1 MIRLLILLFIGITAH
16 AEDFKKLLADEWQ
29 WTMEQSPTWASQLG
43 DRRWNDRWPDV
54 SLVRMESQQ
63 KHRQALLARLKSIAR
78 DSLPA
83 EQRLNY
89 DLFRYETELAVE
101 EYENKM
107 HLAALTHRDGIH
119 LADELASALRFD
131 GRKDFE
137 DWIARMRAFPA
148 YMDQTLELLRAG
160 AKAGRVW
167 PKVVMK
173 RVPPQIERQIVD
185 DAAKSP
191 FFAPFKTWPE
201 SIPAAVREELTSQ
214 AKAAITESVVPSY
227 RKMLA
232 FFKDEYLP
240 ACPDVVGASAL
251 PDGDALYALAA
262 RKFTTTRMT
271 PEKIHSLGLREVER
285 ILKAMDAIIAQVGF
299 KGTRAE
305 FFEHLRSDPRFYY
318 KTPAEL
324 LDGYRAISKRVDPLL
339 VKLFKTLPRMPYGV
353 EPIPDKAAPHT
364 TAAYYRQPSGDGTRA
379 GSFFVNLYRPQMRPK
394 YEMMALTLHEAVP
407 GHHLQIALAYEQQ
420 SLPEFR
426 RFGGEAA
433 YNAYIEGWA
442 LYAESL
448 GDELGLYDDPY
459 SKFGQLIYEIWRACR
474 LVVDTGLHVKK
485 WTREQAID
493 YLLTNSAKTV
503 LDVEN
508 EIDRYIAWPGQAL
521 GYKIGELKIKELRG
535 KWSVKLGAKFDVRA
549 FHEIIL
555 QSGPVPLEVLE
566 RNVNEWG
573 EAVR

>member
-1 MIRLLILLFIGITAH
+1 MLSVAAC
-16 AEDFKKLLADEWQ
+16 AEDFKELLADEWQ

-54 SLVRMESQQ
+54 SLA
-63 KHRQALLARLKSIAR
+63 RQAEQQEHRLALVARLKAIERS
-78 DSLPA
+78 SLPA

-89 DLFRYETELAVE
+89 DLFRYEAELAVE
-101 EYENKM
+101 EYQMKM

-119 LADELASALRFD
+119 LADEIASALRFE

-137 DWIARMRAFPA
+137 DWIARLRSFPT
-148 YMDQTLELLRAG
+148 YMDQTLEVLRAG

-173 RVPPQIERQIVD
+173 RVPPQIERQIVE
-185 DAAKSP
+185 DAEKSP

-201 SIPAAVREELTSQ
+201 SIPAAERAELVAK
-214 AKAAITESVVPSY
+214 AKAAIAESVVPSY

-232 FFKDEYLP
+232 FFKDEHLP

-271 PEKIHSLGLREVER
+271 PEEIHALGLREVER
-285 ILKAMDAIIAQVGF
+285 TLKAMDAIIAQVGF

-305 FFEHLRSDPRFYY
+305 FFEHLRSDPKFYY
-318 KTPAEL
+318 KTPGEL
-324 LDGYRAISKRVDPLL
+324 LDGYRAVSKRVDPLL

-493 YLLTNSAKTV
+493 YLLNNSAKTV

-521 GYKIGELKIKELRG
+521 GYKIGELKIKELRAL
-535 KWSVKLGAKFDVRA
+535 WSGKLGVKFDVRE
-549 FHEIIL
+549 FHEVIL

-566 RNVNEWG
+566 RNVNEW
-573 EAVR
+573 AATR

>member
-1 MIRLLILLFIGITAH
+1 MLSVAAC
-16 AEDFKKLLADEWQ
+16 AEDFKELLADEWQ

-54 SLVRMESQQ
+54 SLA
-63 KHRQALLARLKSIAR
+63 RQAEQQEHRLALVARLKAIERS
-78 DSLPA
+78 SLPA

-89 DLFRYETELAVE
+89 DLFRYEAELAVE
-101 EYENKM
+101 EYQMKM

-119 LADELASALRFD
+119 LADEIASALRFE

-137 DWIARMRAFPA
+137 DWIARLRSFPT
-148 YMDQTLELLRAG
+148 YMDQTLEVLRAG

-173 RVPPQIERQIVD
+173 RVPPQIERQIVE
-185 DAAKSP
+185 DAEKSP

-201 SIPAAVREELTSQ
+201 SIPAAERAELVAK
-214 AKAAITESVVPSY
+214 AKAAIAESVVPSY

-232 FFKDEYLP
+232 FFKDEHLP

-271 PEKIHSLGLREVER
+271 PEEIHALGLREVER

-305 FFEHLRSDPRFYY
+305 FFEHLRSDPKFYY
-318 KTPAEL
+318 KTPGEL
-324 LDGYRAISKRVDPLL
+324 LDGYRAVSKRVDPLL

-493 YLLTNSAKTV
+493 YLLNNSAKTV

-521 GYKIGELKIKELRG
+521 GYKIGELKIKELRAL
-535 KWSVKLGAKFDVRA
+535 WSGKLGVKFDVRE
-549 FHEIIL
+549 FHEVIL

-566 RNVNEWG
+566 RNVNEW
-573 EAVR
+573 AATR

>member
-1 MIRLLILLFIGITAH
+1 MLSVAAC
-16 AEDFKKLLADEWQ
+16 AEDFKELLADEWQ

-54 SLVRMESQQ
+54 SLA
-63 KHRQALLARLKSIAR
+63 RQAEQQEHRLALVARLKAIERS
-78 DSLPA
+78 SLPA

-89 DLFRYETELAVE
+89 DLFRYEAELAVE
-101 EYENKM
+101 EYQMKM

-119 LADELASALRFD
+119 LADEIASALRFE

-137 DWIARMRAFPA
+137 DWIARLRSFPT
-148 YMDQTLELLRAG
+148 YMDQTLEVLRAG

-173 RVPPQIERQIVD
+173 RVPPQIERQIVE
-185 DAAKSP
+185 DAEKSP

-201 SIPAAVREELTSQ
+201 SIPAAERAELVAK
-214 AKAAITESVVPSY
+214 AKAAIAESVVPSY

-232 FFKDEYLP
+232 FFKDEHLP

-271 PEKIHSLGLREVER
+271 PEEIHALGLREVER

-305 FFEHLRSDPRFYY
+305 FFEHLRSDPKFYY
-318 KTPAEL
+318 KTPGEL
-324 LDGYRAISKRVDPLL
+324 LDGYRAVSKRVDPLL

-493 YLLTNSAKTV
+493 YLLNNSAKTV

-521 GYKIGELKIKELRG
+521 GYKIGELNIKELRAL
-535 KWSVKLGAKFDVRA
+535 WSGKLGVKFDVRE
-549 FHEIIL
+549 FHEVIL

-566 RNVNEWG
+566 RNVNEW
-573 EAVR
+573 AATR

>member
-1 MIRLLILLFIGITAH
+1 MLSVAAC
-16 AEDFKKLLADEWQ
+16 AEDFKELLADEWQ

-54 SLVRMESQQ
+54 SLA
-63 KHRQALLARLKSIAR
+63 RQAEQQEHRLALVARLKAIERS
-78 DSLPA
+78 SLPA

-89 DLFRYETELAVE
+89 DLFRYEAELAVE
-101 EYENKM
+101 EYQMKM

-119 LADELASALRFD
+119 LADEIASALRFE

-137 DWIARMRAFPA
+137 DWIARLRSFPT
-148 YMDQTLELLRAG
+148 YMDQTLEVLRAG

-173 RVPPQIERQIVD
+173 RVPPQIERQIVE
-185 DAAKSP
+185 DAEKSP

-201 SIPAAVREELTSQ
+201 SIPAAERAELVAK
-214 AKAAITESVVPSY
+214 AKAAIAESVVPSY

-271 PEKIHSLGLREVER
+271 PEEIHALGLREVER

-305 FFEHLRSDPRFYY
+305 FFEHLRSDPKFYY
-318 KTPAEL
+318 KTPGEL
-324 LDGYRAISKRVDPLL
+324 LDGYRAVSKRVDPLL

-493 YLLTNSAKTV
+493 YLLNNSAKTV

-521 GYKIGELKIKELRG
+521 GYKIGELKIKELRAL
-535 KWSVKLGAKFDVRA
+535 WSGKLGVKFDVRE
-549 FHEIIL
+549 FHEVIL

-566 RNVNEWG
+566 RNVNEW
-573 EAVR
+573 AATR

>member
-1 MIRLLILLFIGITAH
+1 MLSVAAC

-54 SLVRMESQQ
+54 SLA
-63 KHRQALLARLKSIAR
+63 RQAEQQEHRLALVARLKAIERS
-78 DSLPA
+78 SLPA

-89 DLFRYETELAVE
+89 DLFRYEAELAVE
-101 EYENKM
+101 EYQMKM

-119 LADELASALRFD
+119 LADEIASALRFE

-137 DWIARMRAFPA
+137 DWIARLRSFPT
-148 YMDQTLELLRAG
+148 YMDQTLEVLRAG

-173 RVPPQIERQIVD
+173 RVPPQIERQIVE
-185 DAAKSP
+185 DAEKSP

-201 SIPAAVREELTSQ
+201 SIPAAERAELVAK
-214 AKAAITESVVPSY
+214 AKAAIAESVVPSY

-232 FFKDEYLP
+232 FFKDEHLP

-271 PEKIHSLGLREVER
+271 PEEIHALGLREVER

-305 FFEHLRSDPRFYY
+305 FFEHLRSDPKFYY
-318 KTPAEL
+318 KTPGEL
-324 LDGYRAISKRVDPLL
+324 LDGYRAVSKRVDPLL

-493 YLLTNSAKTV
+493 YLLNNSAKTV

-521 GYKIGELKIKELRG
+521 GYKIGELKIKELRAL
-535 KWSVKLGAKFDVRA
+535 WSGKLGVKFDVRE
-549 FHEIIL
+549 FHEVIL

-566 RNVNEWG
+566 RNVNEW
-573 EAVR
+573 AATR

>member
-1 MIRLLILLFIGITAH
+1 MIRFVLFFVLSVA
-16 AEDFKKLLADEWQ
+16 ACADDFKKLLAEEWQ

-54 SLVRMESQQ
+54 SLA
-63 KHRQALLARLKSIAR
+63 RQAEQQEHRLALVARLKSILR
-78 DSLPA
+78 ESLPA
-83 EQRLNY
+83 EHRLNY
-89 DLFRYETELAVE
+89 DLFRYEAELAVE
-101 EYENKM
+101 EYEMKM

-119 LADELASALRFD
+119 LADEIASALRFE

-137 DWIARMRAFPA
+137 DWIARMRSFPT
-148 YMDQTLELLRAG
+148 YMEQTLEVLRAG

-173 RVPPQIERQIVD
+173 RVPPQIERQIVE
-185 DAAKSP
+185 DAEKSP

-201 SIPAAVREELTSQ
+201 SIPAAERAELAAK
-214 AKAAITESVVPSY
+214 AKAAIAESVVPSY
-227 RKMLA
+227 RTMLA
-232 FFKDEYLP
+232 FFKDEYVS

-271 PEKIHSLGLREVER
+271 PEEIHALGLREVER
-285 ILKAMDAIIAQVGF
+285 ILKAMDAIISQVGF

-305 FFEHLRSDPRFYY
+305 FFEHLRSDPKFYY
-318 KTPAEL
+318 KTPGEL
-324 LDGYRAISKRVDPLL
+324 LDGYRAVSKRVDPLL

-485 WTREQAID
+485 WSREQAID
-493 YLLTNSAKTV
+493 YLLNNSAKTV

-521 GYKIGELKIKELRG
+521 GYKIGELKIKELRAL
-535 KWSVKLGAKFDVRA
+535 WSGKLGAKFDVRE
-549 FHEIIL
+549 FHEVIL

-566 RNVNEWG
+566 RNVNEW
-573 EAVR
+573 AATR

>member
-1 MIRLLILLFIGITAH
+1 MIRFVLFFVLSVAAC
-16 AEDFKKLLADEWQ
+16 AEDFKELLADEWQ

-54 SLVRMESQQ
+54 SLA
-63 KHRQALLARLKSIAR
+63 RQAEQQEHRLALVARLKAIERS
-78 DSLPA
+78 SLPA

-89 DLFRYETELAVE
+89 DLFRYEAELAVE
-101 EYENKM
+101 EYQMKM

-119 LADELASALRFD
+119 LADEIASALRFE

-137 DWIARMRAFPA
+137 DWIARLRSFPT
-148 YMDQTLELLRAG
+148 YMDQTLEVLRAG

-173 RVPPQIERQIVD
+173 RVPPQIERQIVE
-185 DAAKSP
+185 DAEKSP

-201 SIPAAVREELTSQ
+201 SIPAAERAELVAK
-214 AKAAITESVVPSY
+214 AKAAIAESVVPSY

-232 FFKDEYLP
+232 FFKDEHLP

-271 PEKIHSLGLREVER
+271 PEEIHALGLREVER

-305 FFEHLRSDPRFYY
+305 FFEHLRSDPKFYY
-318 KTPAEL
+318 KTPGEL
-324 LDGYRAISKRVDPLL
+324 LDGYRAVSKRVDPLL

-493 YLLTNSAKTV
+493 YLLNNSAKTV

-521 GYKIGELKIKELRG
+521 GYKIGELKIKELRAL
-535 KWSVKLGAKFDVRA
+535 WSGKLGVKFDVRE
-549 FHEIIL
+549 FHEVIL

-566 RNVNEWG
+566 RNVNEW
-573 EAVR
+573 AATR